1 MLTNEDLYK
10 HLYDLPTLLEHI
22 YSLSLVDILQTQHLT
37 PDFCVDY
44 ILNPDFQLTPEEETI
59 DIHMVQ
65 KWQPHLDI
73 GKVNIYTLESML
85 FKKKKLLFDFCK
97 YI

>member
-1 MLTNEDLYK
+1 MLTNEELYI
-10 HLYDLPTLLEHI
+10 HLYDLPTLVKNI
-22 YSLSLVDILQTQHLT
+22 YSLSLVDIIQTQHLT

-44 ILNPDFQLTPEEETI
+44 ILNPDFQLTKEEETI
-59 DIHMVQ
+59 SIDMVL

-73 GKVNIYTLESML
+73 GEINIYAMESML
-85 FKKKKLLFDFCK
+85 FKKKKPLFDFCK